1 MTSKTLSGGYLF
13 VYLYFKDQILCNYKV
28 YIGSTDLDLSKNN
41 MNFNLTQI
49 TKMWYKAFMTNNAHR
64 EFRVRKIPEELY
76 KQFKIAAVLKGLSV
90 NELFLEAMKQVVT
103 KNRGKS

>member
-1 MTSKTLSGGYLF
+1 
-13 VYLYFKDQILCNYKV
+13 
-28 YIGSTDLDLSKNN
+28 
-41 MNFNLTQI
+41 
-49 TKMWYKAFMTNNAHR
+49 MTNNTHR